1 MKNLKVGV
9 LGTGDVGRVLATGFV
24 GLGCQV
30 KMGSREAGN
39 AKAAAWVAGAGP
51 FASSGTFAEVAQWA
65 DALVLATSWSGTE
78 NALQLAGAQHFVGK
92 LVIDA
97 TNPLRFGAHGPELA
111 LGHTDSGGEQVQRW
125 LPGAHVVKAFN
136 IIGNQH
142 MISPSF
148 PGGKPDMFIAGDSSE
163 AKQQVAQICQD
174 FGWDVVDLGGIV
186 SSRYLEPLAMV
197 WIIHYMRTKSG
208 NHALKFLRK

>member
-65 DALVLATSWSGTE
+65 GS
-78 NALQLAGAQHFVGK
+78 
-92 LVIDA
+92 
-97 TNPLRFGAHGPELA
+97 
-111 LGHTDSGGEQVQRW
+111 
-125 LPGAHVVKAFN
+125 
-136 IIGNQH
+136 
-142 MISPSF
+142 
-148 PGGKPDMFIAGDSSE
+148 
-163 AKQQVAQICQD
+163 
-174 FGWDVVDLGGIV
+174 
-186 SSRYLEPLAMV
+186 Y
-197 WIIHYMRTKSG
+197 
-208 NHALKFLRK
+208 